1 MSQEAKENVVRF
13 PTPEEI
19 FERGVAVG
27 VILGYRRGSNE
38 QYENQVRIK
47 VFGINDRRLA
57 SRLIGW
63 RVMYRDQYG
72 NVYRGKVIGVLGNR
86 GVVLAR
92 FKPNLP
98 GQAITGLVVLERR

>member
-1 MSQEAKENVVRF
+1 MSGEATRLVRL

-19 FERGVAVG
+19 FEKGMAVG
-27 VILGYRRGSNE
+27 VILGYRMGGNE

-47 VFGINDRRLA
+47 IFGINDRRLA

-63 RVMYRDQYG
+63 KVIYRDQYG
-72 NVYRGKVIGVLGNR
+72 NEYRGKVIGVHGNR

-98 GQAITGLVVLERR
+98 GQAITGLVVLQRS

>member
-1 MSQEAKENVVRF
+1 MSETEARLLRL
-13 PTPEEI
+13 PSPEEI
-19 FERGVAVG
+19 FEKGAAVG
-27 VILGYRRGSNE
+27 VILGYRRGGNE

-47 VFGINDRRLA
+47 VFGINSRSLA

-63 RVMYRDQYG
+63 KVVYRDQHG
-72 NVYRGKVIGVLGNR
+72 NEYHGKVVGVLGNR

-98 GQAITGLVVLERR
+98 GQAITGRVLLKRA